1 MHSTLKPQLGELQ
14 TAVAPLATGYGE
26 LDDQANALLARYNDY
41 VSSDCPHPG
50 KVLGTHLLTNP
61 DVRAQIS
68 TLSEIFVSWHEVVSA
83 AEERLT
89 VLEREKAKEATQDI
103 S

>member
-1 MHSTLKPQLGELQ
+1 MFDG
-14 TAVAPLATGYGE
+14 
-26 LDDQANALLARYNDY
+26 
-41 VSSDCPHPG
+41 
-50 KVLGTHLLTNP
+50 
-61 DVRAQIS
+61 RAQIS

-89 VLEREKAKEATQDI
+89 MLEREKAKEATPDI